1 MSSLKPTDLPTLDLL
16 TPNLTA
22 FLAYCRTQRHY
33 TDHTCVSY
41 KRDICAL
48 HRFLQAHQLQLTA
61 VTKPHCR
68 QFLATRRKQ
77 DGVGNKTISRAISTY
92 RTYWAFLQTRQL
104 VTHNPWHALKKPR
117 SERTLPSIIATQ
129 TMISFLE
136 SIPVTTPLG
145 LRNKVICECLYGMG
159 VRVAELVAIRMTDLD
174 LSRGE
179 CRIIGKGNKERMVL
193 FGDLTLDTIRA
204 YIKQARPL
212 ISQTPSDY
220 LIIHHTGAGLTTR
233 SIQRIVKHLSS
244 EQGIH
249 PPLTP
254 HTLRH
259 CFASD
264 LYRGGADL
272 RLIQTLLGHDHLT
285 TTELYTHVANEE
297 LALTL
302 RQAHPHGLG

>member
-1 MSSLKPTDLPTLDLL
+1 
-16 TPNLTA
+16 
-22 FLAYCRTQRHY
+22 
-33 TDHTCVSY
+33 
-41 KRDICAL
+41 
-48 HRFLQAHQLQLTA
+48 
-61 VTKPHCR
+61 
-68 QFLATRRKQ
+68 
-77 DGVGNKTISRAISTY
+77 
-92 RTYWAFLQTRQL
+92 
-104 VTHNPWHALKKPR
+104 
-117 SERTLPSIIATQ
+117 
-129 TMISFLE
+129 
-136 SIPVTTPLG
+136 
-145 LRNKVICECLYGMG
+145 MG
-159 VRVAELVAIRMTDLD
+159 VRVAELVGIRMTDLD